1 MRSLEQAHAIMRAE
15 GCGDLIG
22 LGEEALGVSE
32 AEQNAWLRSAT
43 EEDLRDWCSNMRE
56 QTEPNRLHLEA
67 EFRAAL
73 RGLPALSRVLCL
85 LVALLVLPGCAGS
98 FEMSRGAEAPW
109 AMRARCKAI
118 DESRRGWANLATV
131 LTVGTGIDA
140 GAALAIEDKDGRT
153 VALVTAAVGAVV
165 ALVAGAAAEWQAR
178 DWARDCSGRKP

>member
-1 MRSLEQAHAIMRAE
+1 MRSLKQAHAIMRAE

-32 AEQNAWLRSAT
+32 AEQNAWLRSAR
-43 EEDLRDWCSNMRE
+43 EEDLRDWCANMRE

-85 LVALLVLPGCAGS
+85 LVVLFVLPGCAGS
-98 FEMSRGAEAPW
+98 FELSRGTEAPRP
-109 AMRARCKAI
+109 MRVRCKAL

-140 GAALAIEDKDGRT
+140 GAALVIEDKEGRT
-153 VALVTAAVGAVV
+153 VALVTAAAGAVV
-165 ALVAGAAAEWQAR
+165 ALVAGAVADGNAQA
-178 DWARDCSGRKP
+178 WARDCAKGAP